1 MKISAKGRYALRLM
15 IDLAEHNTG
24 EYITLKDVSARQ
36 DISMKY
42 LEQIITPLSK
52 AGLLKSTRGPQGG
65 YRLTKEPKAYTVG
78 DIIRIMEGKLAPIAC
93 LEQEPNECNRVDECA
108 TIDFWQGLYDVINQY
123 VDSVTLADLVERHAN
138 KIGNDYVI

>member
-24 EYITLKDVSARQ
+24 EYIALKDVSARQ
-36 DISMKY
+36 EISMKY

-65 YRLTKEPKAYTVG
+65 YRLMRDPKDYTVG
-78 DIIRIMEGKLAPIAC
+78 DIIRIMEGKMAPVAC
-93 LEQEPNECNRVDECA
+93 LEDDPNECSRMDECA
-108 TIDFWQGLYDVINQY
+108 TIEFWQGLYTVINQY
-123 VDSVTLADLVERHAN
+123 IDSVTLGDLVDRHLH

>member
-24 EYITLKDVSARQ
+24 EFIALKDVSARQ

-52 AGLLKSTRGPQGG
+52 AGYLKSTRGPQGG
-65 YRLTKEPKAYTVG
+65 YRLMKEAKQYTVG
-78 DIIRIMEGKLAPIAC
+78 DIIRVMEGKLAPVAC
-93 LEQEPNECNRVDECA
+93 LDQEPNECGRMDECA

-123 VDSVTLADLVERHAN
+123 VDSVTLEDLVERHMN